1 MSKTHRHAKIGIFKN
16 IQTLTVCAMLTAMSV
31 AIGIFCKNFLDFG
44 GGLFRITFEN
54 LPILL
59 SGIMFGPI
67 VGGAVGLCTDI
78 VSYLLSGQ
86 IYPMNLIVTFGALM
100 VGVVSGFFSKYVIKR
115 KSYFRIIVS
124 CLLAHFV
131 GSLIIKP
138 IGLFAYYGW
147 AVLWR
152 FPIYLLAIIP
162 LEVLLICTLYR
173 NSYVRNLIDGGLK

>member
-1 MSKTHRHAKIGIFKN
+1 MSKIGIFKN
-16 IQTLTVCAMLTAMSV
+16 VQTLTVSAMLTAMSV

-67 VGGAVGLCTDI
+67 VGGVVGLCTDI

-100 VGVVSGFFSKYVIKR
+100 VGVVSGFFAKFVVR
-115 KSYFRIIVS
+115 KKGYFRIIVS
-124 CLLAHFV
+124 CLTAHFV

-152 FPIYLLAIIP
+152 YPIYLFAIIP
-162 LEVLLICTLYR
+162 LEVLLICAIYR
-173 NSYVRNLIDGGLK
+173 NSYVRNLIDRSQK

>member
-1 MSKTHRHAKIGIFKN
+1 
-16 IQTLTVCAMLTAMSV
+16 MLTAMSV
-31 AIGIFCKNFLDFG
+31 AIGIFCKTFLDFG

-86 IYPMNLIVTFGALM
+86 IYPMNFIVTFGAFM
-100 VGVVSGFFSKYVIKR
+100 VGVVSGFFARYVIKK

-124 CLLAHFV
+124 CLAAHVV

-152 FPIYLLAIIP
+152 FPIYLFAIVP
-162 LEVLLICTLYR
+162 LEVLLICALYR
-173 NSYVRNLIDGGLK
+173 NSYVKNLIDRSTK